1 MKVHPY
7 FYAGRGEIHFFNR
20 ASNFKKG
27 YDWYRKGLKMINF
40 ILSWRTKVFFFEF
53 FKPCRDQMPLV
64 FNDEVCYEKT
74 PDYFDRPFV
83 PERIAR
89 LENSKSIK
97 LV

>member
-1 MKVHPY
+1 MVS
-7 FYAGRGEIHFFNR
+7 E
-20 ASNFKKG
+20 
-27 YDWYRKGLKMINF
+27 GLENDNSDINF
-40 ILSWRTKVFFFEF
+40 DNHSLFFEF
-53 FKPCRDQMPLV
+53 FKPLRDQMPLV

-97 LV
+97 LVKVIYIEISKVNK

>member
-1 MKVHPY
+1 
-7 FYAGRGEIHFFNR
+7 
-20 ASNFKKG
+20 
-27 YDWYRKGLKMINF
+27 
-40 ILSWRTKVFFFEF
+40 
-53 FKPCRDQMPLV
+53 MPLV

-97 LV
+97 LVEGDLCNTKKN